1 MTQAVFLSARTMA
14 PLIVIGLTAY
24 LFARALQRNWHNL
37 EGVSLTPNFY
47 SALAIIL
54 FILAVIG
61 SGILWGVLVGRL
73 SGKVVSTRDAIR
85 IHCASWLLKYVPGQA
100 GSILNKLVW
109 GKKNGFTKKSVTNS
123 FIYENVLMVLAGATL
138 SIPVVFI
145 FKDQIGGNLSLLL
158 PLLAIIP
165 MFFIICRPIFYRVIN
180 FAFIKLKRE
189 PFAKEN
195 FLSGSDIVRYFVGY
209 LFPRLL
215 NGIGFVFIALSIT
228 AIESGMYIG
237 LAATYILAGIVGMLA
252 IFVPSGLGVREA
264 LIVLLAGQY
273 IGTEQA
279 IVLALVSRFYAT
291 IADIGVFAVY
301 LVLNKGRLRQL

>member
-1 MTQAVFLSARTMA
+1 MNKTVNSIKKLL
-14 PLIVIGLTAY
+14 PLIIIGITAY
-24 LFARALQRNWHNL
+24 FFTSTLVRNWQNL
-37 EGVSLTPNFY
+37 DDVSLTPNTY
-47 SALAIIL
+47 SVVATLL
-54 FILAVIG
+54 FLLAVVI
-61 SGILWGVLVGRL
+61 SGLLWGSLLKTVSRRALGR
-73 SGKVVSTRDAIR
+73 KDAIR

-228 AIESGMYIG
+228 AIEPGMYIG

-291 IADIGVFAVY
+291 IADIGVFLIY
-301 LVLNKGRLRQL
+301 LALNKGKLRQL